1 MEYVNLNRDFKKNGR
16 DVNINFFI
24 VQIYF
29 VFFLLFKAHIIL
41 LWSLLISVKPIVNK

>member
-1 MEYVNLNRDFKKNGR
+1 MEYVNLNRDLKKNGR

-29 VFFLLFKAHIIL
+29 EFFFFYLKLTL
-41 LWSLLISVKPIVNK
+41 YYCEVCLSVLSLL

>member
-1 MEYVNLNRDFKKNGR
+1 MEYVNLNRDLKNGR

-29 VFFLLFKAHIIL
+29 VFVI
-41 LWSLLISVKPIVNK
+41 